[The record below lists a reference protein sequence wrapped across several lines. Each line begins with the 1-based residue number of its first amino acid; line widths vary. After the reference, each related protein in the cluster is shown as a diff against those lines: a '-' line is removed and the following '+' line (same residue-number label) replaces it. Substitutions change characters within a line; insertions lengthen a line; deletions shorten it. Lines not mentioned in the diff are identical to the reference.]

1 MTEKILVQNKFG
13 IHLRA
18 AAQLARLASSFSVPI
33 LVKCGGRAVN
43 AKSLLGILELAVP
56 QGAEL
61 EIEVQGE
68 NAPQAISALRRLVE
82 FRFGE
87 PE

>member
-18 AAQLARLASSFSVPI
+18 AARLASSFSVPI